1 MMDYRERA
9 ELLRDMLRKEG
20 FTRAAIEHLKKLRRD
35 YPVEEMYITSAEQ
48 QHLVFIRWLVLTG
61 RMSEWIV

>member
-9 ELLRDMLRKEG
+9 ELLHDLLRKEG

-48 QHLVFIRWLVLTG
+48 QRLVFIRWLVLTG